1 MAVRHSRI
9 KVEVLAET
17 AEKLIAN
24 GYEDAAS
31 DMVWDLQIII
41 VCETFEPGVF

>member
-1 MAVRHSRI
+1 MRHSRI
-9 KVEVLAET
+9 KIEVLAET

-24 GYEDAAS
+24 GYADAAT

-41 VCETFEPGVF
+41 MSETFEPGIF